1 MNTKRR
7 IVLFLFLSILTGMLF
22 TSTLYADNQ
31 PSISIEFD
39 KTKASVGEIIKASLK
54 INNIK
59 NFGGYEVRLRY
70 NPEVLQALD
79 ASTGEP
85 LEDKTP
91 PTKGDILQNS
101 SFSPFGLT
109 NSVIKDGILD
119 FGNIYMKIQDYK
131 KSGKAETTG
140 TLAVIGFKVLKDAGA
155 EVIFDDLNAM
165 PGAINGTMVF
175 DWDGVQIKSGY
186 SIINPGKI
194 NEASQHIPLPSF
206 TLRPSQQSQTSAS
219 PAPES
224 SPSLSVSASP
234 DNSKISDSSADT
246 GNKTNESKSSTNKS
260 NLLIIIIVLSS
271 VVVLIPTIIIVLML
285 KRKK

>member
-1 MNTKRR
+1 MNIKRK
-7 IVLFLFLSILTGMLF
+7 IALFLSLSILMGILF

-31 PSISIEFD
+31 STISLEFD
-39 KTKASVGEIIKASLK
+39 KTKASVGEVIKASLK

-70 NPEVLQALD
+70 NPEVLQAID
-79 ASTGEP
+79 VNTGSP

-91 PTKGDILQNS
+91 PAKGDLLQNAT
-101 SFSPFGLT
+101 FSPFGLT

-140 TLAVIGFKVLKDAGA
+140 TLAVIGFKVLKDAA
-155 EVIFDDLNAM
+155 TEVIFDDLNAM

-175 DWDGVQIKSGY
+175 DWEGAQIKSGY

-194 NEASQHIPLPSF
+194 NESSSPIPLPSF
-206 TLRPSQQSQTSAS
+206 TAKPQQSDTAVSPASSAAPEASASSAVSPDSSKAPGSNSSDNASDSNTSAS
-219 PAPES
+219 
-224 SPSLSVSASP
+224 
-234 DNSKISDSSADT
+234 
-246 GNKTNESKSSTNKS
+246 KS
-260 NLLIIIIVLSS
+260 NLMIIIIILAS
-271 VVVLIPTIIIVLML
+271 VVVVIPVIIVLIL